1 MRPDYQIAKNWGSD
15 HKSSIN
21 LYQPTFNGN
30 SLGVANIRGGTV
42 IIGSKDSDLIS
53 PVGVK
58 EVNSPAKCFLPFFHW
73 YEILLVIKYF
83 VI

>member
-1 MRPDYQIAKNWGSD
+1 MRPDYQIAKNWD
-15 HKSSIN
+15 NDRKSSIN
-21 LYQPTFNGN
+21 LHRPTFNSH

-42 IIGSKDSDLIS
+42 VIRSKDSDLIS

>member
-1 MRPDYQIAKNWGSD
+1 MWPDYQIAKNWDND

-42 IIGSKDSDLIS
+42 IVGSKDSDLIF
-53 PVGVK
+53 PAGVKYK
-58 EVNSPAKCFLPFFHW
+58 EVNSPAKCFLPFFH
-73 YEILLVIKYF
+73 
-83 VI
+83 

>member
-1 MRPDYQIAKNWGSD
+1 MAILWVLQISD
-15 HKSSIN
+15 
-21 LYQPTFNGN
+21 
-30 SLGVANIRGGTV
+30 RGGTV

-53 PVGVK
+53 PAGVK

>member
-1 MRPDYQIAKNWGSD
+1 LS
-15 HKSSIN
+15 
-21 LYQPTFNGN
+21 
-30 SLGVANIRGGTV
+30 VANISGGTV
-42 IIGSKDSDLIS
+42 VIGSKEEATPSGSKHAFDSTLDSDLIS
-53 PVGVK
+53 PAGVN